1 MDKETKDI
9 VKLIAG
15 IQIESLNSIK
25 EDVKNGNDIA
35 QDLIKKLLQIE
46 DDEIIRALDEHTE
59 LYGEIEN
66 TPQMI
71 NMLSEYQML
80 VCSHILFRM
89 EDEWVHTNS
98 QGVLGTWAIFQR
110 ANLKFH
116 PELTLLKFNID
127 MKKNEYLESV
137 EMNTGVEM
145 IPCESSNIEG
155 FGYDS
160 KKKQLWVAFK
170 DNRVYR
176 YDDVPYEICNELH
189 QAESKG
195 KYLAKNIK
203 NKFETTGYELR
214 N

>member
-46 DDEIIRALDEHTE
+46 DDEIIRALDEHIE
-59 LYGEIEN
+59 LYVEIEN
-66 TPQMI
+66 TPQLI

-116 PELTLLKFNID
+116 PELTLLKFYI
-127 MKKNEYLESV
+127 
-137 EMNTGVEM
+137 
-145 IPCESSNIEG
+145 I
-155 FGYDS
+155 
-160 KKKQLWVAFK
+160 
-170 DNRVYR
+170 
-176 YDDVPYEICNELH
+176 
-189 QAESKG
+189 
-195 KYLAKNIK
+195 
-203 NKFETTGYELR
+203 
-214 N
+214 